1 MFIEHPE
8 DRNTTT
14 TRGIEAPEMTQTT
27 DRQTATDTATDITIF
42 QQAFVA
48 DHIAGL
54 RREAAALRAERER
67 DHRNEVHSSEPA
79 AHHSTLDGVPTRVR
93 VGHWL
98 VAIGEAIAG
107 PHTREAMD
115 GDDASRVSRAV

>member
-14 TRGIEAPEMTQTT
+14 TRGNEAPEMTQTT
-27 DRQTATDTATDITIF
+27 DRQTATDITIF

-67 DHRNEVHSSEPA
+67 DHRNEVQSSEPA
-79 AHHSTLDGVPTRVR
+79 AHQSPVDSVPTRVR

-107 PHTREAMD
+107 PHTRESAN
-115 GDDASRVSRAV
+115 GDEPSRLSRAV